1 MMKTKYLA
9 SILLMAGSLL
19 STSCVDDVDY
29 TVATGKLL
37 TEVSTG
43 DVSHTAVSAD
53 ISGIVKDLSS
63 VQSSSY
69 SVGIVYSTNE
79 SQVLTA
85 GTKKTGTLDENGNVT
100 VLLSGLNKNVTY
112 YYATFV
118 TLQGKVTKYG
128 EVKSFTTTD
137 VNIDSKEVTNLG
149 AVSAT
154 LNAAVSQTGA
164 VINGAE
170 GDVACGFKVFWNDEK
185 IEEEGYD
192 YPLSSAAQDFSV
204 DIKGLTPGQ
213 TYYYVPYYKISDG
226 YQYGEVKEFTTQTQT
241 MEWVDMGT
249 GVLWAKYNL
258 GASKETEEGGKYGWG
273 DPTGTTNS
281 TYLADYDPA
290 ESITGMNVDP
300 AAVAELDAFD
310 VDAKYN
316 SKLPTNADFAELLA
330 NSTQDWT
337 TQDGVEGCLF
347 TSKVTGNKL
356 FFPAAGYREGAE
368 TKEAQTMGDY
378 WTGSIYTTNTN
389 YGYSLSFTNA
399 GAKAGFAKRSM
410 ALSIRP
416 VKMSNVVRVNSS
428 KLAVGDIENNGRIR
442 IELYNAY
449 GATSNNAP
457 LDVNKIDFDKSMAV
471 TFTIKGITGNLKSG
485 APASYHAG
493 LEYTTPNWYP
503 SYWSTLDGTSKWD
516 AVIKGDGTYTVK
528 METESNCKGAQVF
541 CIDIADLA
549 KNLVDASKIKVTIDK
564 LALDP
569 Q

>member
-9 SILLMAGSLL
+9 GILLMAGSLL

-29 TVATGKLL
+29 TVATGKLI
-37 TEVSTG
+37 TEVTTG
-43 DVSHTAVSAD
+43 EASHTAVSAD
-53 ISGIVKDLSS
+53 VSGIVKDLSS

-79 SQVLTA
+79 SQVLTS
-85 GTKKTGTLDENGNVT
+85 GTKKTGSLDENGNVT
-100 VLLSGLNKNVTY
+100 VLLSGLTKNVTY

-128 EVKSFTTTD
+128 DVKSFTTTD
-137 VNIDSKEVTNLG
+137 VNIASKEVANLT

-154 LNAAVSQTGA
+154 LSATVSQSGA
-164 VINGAE
+164 VINGSE

-192 YPLSSAAQDFSV
+192 YPISSAAQDFSV
-204 DIKGLTPGQ
+204 DLKGLTPGQ

-226 YQYGEVKEFTTQTQT
+226 YQYGEVKEFTTKAQT

-273 DPTGTTNS
+273 DPTGTTCS
-281 TYLADYDPA
+281 TYLTDYDPA
-290 ESITGMNVDP
+290 EDIAGLNLDP

-310 VDAKYN
+310 VDDKYN
-316 SKLPTNADFAELLA
+316 SKLPTNADFTELLN
-330 NSTQDWT
+330 NSTSEWS

-356 FFPAAGYREGAE
+356 FFPAAGYREGTE
-368 TKEAQTMGDY
+368 TKEAQAMGDY

-399 GAKAGFAKRSM
+399 GAKTGFAKRSM

-416 VKMSNVVRVNSS
+416 VRMK
-428 KLAVGDIENNGRIR
+428 
-442 IELYNAY
+442 
-449 GATSNNAP
+449 
-457 LDVNKIDFDKSMAV
+457 
-471 TFTIKGITGNLKSG
+471 
-485 APASYHAG
+485 
-493 LEYTTPNWYP
+493 
-503 SYWSTLDGTSKWD
+503 
-516 AVIKGDGTYTVK
+516 
-528 METESNCKGAQVF
+528 
-541 CIDIADLA
+541 
-549 KNLVDASKIKVTIDK
+549 
-564 LALDP
+564 
-569 Q
+569 